1 MNSGNPIV
9 DDILKNGYL
18 NEHIFGYSSIFYKNL
33 KITENDI
40 SMDDETIALF
50 AEGRKTLGL
59 IHNHHHPK

>member
-1 MNSGNPIV
+1 MSTFL
-9 DDILKNGYL
+9 DT
-18 NEHIFGYSSIFYKNL
+18 SSIFYKNL

-59 IHNHHHPK
+59 IHNHHHHPK